1 MGGESDKVNLFL
13 RRNLELGSGAAG
25 QVETVPSQSKL
36 KPLLKEPTTR
46 LWVQLFKGKRRK
58 SDISYEVP
66 SCSMLSLGFHV
77 YWASREC
84 PKLDIRV
91 HSSSE

>member
-1 MGGESDKVNLFL
+1 M
-13 RRNLELGSGAAG
+13 
-25 QVETVPSQSKL
+25 PSQSKL
-36 KPLLKEPTTR
+36 KPLLKEPTTS